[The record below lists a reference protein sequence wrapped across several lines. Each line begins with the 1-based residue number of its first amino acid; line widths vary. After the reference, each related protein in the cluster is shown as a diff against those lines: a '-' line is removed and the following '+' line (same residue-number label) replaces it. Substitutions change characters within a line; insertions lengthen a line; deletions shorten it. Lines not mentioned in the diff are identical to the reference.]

1 MYGCI
6 CGGVSEQVRCGW
18 CALKFRCMYIHVH
31 VRENVLFTM
40 YTYTCTCTC
49 TFTCTCVYA
58 CTNTH
63 AHTHTH
69 THAHTHTH
77 THTLTHTHTHTHTHS
92 LMFWSDWGEDRPQIL
107 RAGLDGTSK
116 EVLVR
121 ANIDTPNGLA
131 LDYEGKRV
139 YWADGVLDTIEMIHY
154 DGRWAEFRI
163 PCT

>member
-1 MYGCI
+1 MHLNLDVCTYMY
-6 CGGVSEQVRCGW
+6 
-18 CALKFRCMYIHVH
+18 MYVQMYCSQCTHIHVH
-31 VRENVLFTM
+31 VHVHLHAHVCM
-40 YTYTCTCTC
+40 H
-49 TFTCTCVYA
+49 VP
-58 CTNTH
+58 TH
-63 AHTHTH
+63 THTLILTHTHTH
-69 THAHTHTH
+69 THIHTHS
-77 THTLTHTHTHTHTHS
+77 HTHTHTHTHS